1 LGKGA
6 NDLAVD
12 TVLFD
17 IGWTIIDETE
27 AYYLWN
33 DYLSRRVLELTGRAF
48 SGEDMATL
56 ENDAIT
62 CYAPSSITYVIW
74 QMVRPDK
81 KLFYMLR
88 GEFDSFDCY
97 DHFGIVPGTIDLL
110 EKLYGRFRLGIAA
123 NQRREVHGFLE
134 KNGIL
139 KFFDSR
145 QVSADLGYSKP
156 DVRLFLEVLREL
168 GAKPENAVMV
178 GDRQDNDI
186 VPAKLV
192 GMKTIRFL
200 TGQHKIQAVRYP
212 KEEPDYVI
220 ERLSDVLN
228 IPFISNRL

>member
-1 LGKGA
+1 M
-6 NDLAVD
+6 AVD
-12 TVLFD
+12 TILFD

-27 AYYLWN
+27 AYRMWN
-33 DYLSRRVLELTGRAF
+33 DYLRGRVLELTGRTF
-48 SGEDMATL
+48 SGADLAAF

-74 QMVRPDK
+74 QMVKPDI

-88 GEFDSFDCY
+88 REFDSFDCY
-97 DHFGIVPGTIDLL
+97 EHFKIVPGTINLL
-110 EKLYGRFRLGIAA
+110 EKLHGRFRLGIAA

-139 KFFDSR
+139 KYFNSR

-168 GAKPENAVMV
+168 GARPENAIMV

-200 TGQHKIQAVRYP
+200 TGQHKFQVVRYP
-212 KEEPDYVI
+212 KEEPDYVLDK
-220 ERLSDVLN
+220 LSDMLN
-228 IPFISNRL
+228 IPFIGNRL